1 MSSIQDFYRGKKLL
15 ITGVTGFVGK
25 VLLEK
30 FLWSLPEIDKIFI
43 LIRNKV
49 LYHFFHF
56 SNNFFLERVKFSR
69 KVQKGDF

>member
-1 MSSIQDFYRGKKLL
+1 MQESTDRVPIHQFYKGKKLL

-30 FLWSLPEIDKIFI
+30 MLWSLPEIDQIFI

-49 LYHFFHF
+49 YIFRFFF
-56 SNNFFLERVKFSR
+56 SIFFSLIERL
-69 KVQKGDF
+69 

>member
-1 MSSIQDFYRGKKLL
+1 MSIQEFYRAKKIL

-30 FLWSLPEIDKIFI
+30 FLWSLPDINQIFI

-49 LYHFFHF
+49 LFFCQKFQTNSFLHFF
-56 SNNFFLERVKFSR
+56 
-69 KVQKGDF
+69 

>member
-1 MSSIQDFYRGKKLL
+1 MSIQEFYNAKKIL

-30 FLWSLPEIDKIFI
+30 ILWSLPSVDKIYI

-49 LYHFFHF
+49 NYPKIL
-56 SNNFFLERVKFSR
+56 
-69 KVQKGDF
+69 

>member
-1 MSSIQDFYRGKKLL
+1 MDISSFYKNKILL

-30 FLWSLPEIDKIFI
+30 FLWSLPDSKLFLI

-49 LYHFFHF
+49 
-56 SNNFFLERVKFSR
+56 
-69 KVQKGDF
+69 

>member
-1 MSSIQDFYRGKKLL
+1 MSIQKFYQSKKLL

-30 FLWSLPEIDKIFI
+30 FLWSLPDIDKIFI

-49 LYHFFHF
+49 T
-56 SNNFFLERVKFSR
+56 
-69 KVQKGDF
+69 

>member
-1 MSSIQDFYRGKKLL
+1 MDISTFYKNKTLL

-30 FLWSLPEIDKIFI
+30 FLWSLPDIKLFLI

-49 LYHFFHF
+49 
-56 SNNFFLERVKFSR
+56 
-69 KVQKGDF
+69 

>member
-1 MSSIQDFYRGKKLL
+1 MSISSFYDNKEIL

-30 FLWSLPEIDKIFI
+30 FLWSLPNTDKFFL

-49 LYHFFHF
+49 
-56 SNNFFLERVKFSR
+56 K
-69 KVQKGDF
+69 KI

>member
-1 MSSIQDFYRGKKLL
+1 MSISSFYDNKKIL

-30 FLWSLPEIDKIFI
+30 FLWSLPNTDKFFL

-49 LYHFFHF
+49 KKKNKYISKKKLKIGGFILNGTF
-56 SNNFFLERVKFSR
+56 
-69 KVQKGDF
+69 